1 MMQRVFEHRCACGEA
16 ACTEPEGAPKY
27 HAHLFGGHH
36 LRAESRRLA
45 RHETCRTP
53 LLHHPRGCFGCY
65 EAPPW
70 CQPQKER
77 GPRGD
82 ERKHT
87 SDPDQ
92 TKKMAKKIVTSSQS
106 PIYVYGDPLSGTPR
120 RSCHDPTEPRLS
132 DAERRTRES
141 VRTTHEH
148 VQSKRESYSTL
159 NKHDAQFSPCSHCN
173 ARSLQPH
180 DGVRGHCWRDCSE
193 GRMAAD
199 TFEHGET
206 RYEGTDTQDV

>member
-1 MMQRVFEHRCACGEA
+1 MQRVFEHRCACGEA

-92 TKKMAKKIVTSSQS
+92 TKKMAKKIVTSLTE
-106 PIYVYGDPLSGTPR
+106 PHLRLR
-120 RSCHDPTEPRLS
+120 RSVIRHPPSLLS
-132 DAERRTRES
+132 RPYGAPVERCRTQNKREFVQHTNTCRARES
-141 VRTTHEH
+141 RTAH
-148 VQSKRESYSTL
+148 
-159 NKHDAQFSPCSHCN
+159 
-173 ARSLQPH
+173 
-180 DGVRGHCWRDCSE
+180 
-193 GRMAAD
+193 
-199 TFEHGET
+199 
-206 RYEGTDTQDV
+206 